1 MDWSLTMVEK
11 LSIILFI
18 EIVENLSGPCSPIF
32 PGESR
37 DYGLLITS
45 NLTNKSLARA
55 KEERSEDA

>member
-1 MDWSLTMVEK
+1 MVEK